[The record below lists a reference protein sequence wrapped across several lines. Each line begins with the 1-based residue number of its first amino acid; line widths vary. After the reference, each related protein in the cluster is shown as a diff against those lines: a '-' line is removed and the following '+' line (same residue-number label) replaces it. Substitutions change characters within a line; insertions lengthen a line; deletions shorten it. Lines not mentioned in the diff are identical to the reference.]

1 MIKQNRDY
9 GRSKTYSVIL
19 SDVNGE
25 EVEKHNFGGDL
36 LGALIKVQAMQ
47 LIYLDNEDCPNV
59 IVEGFPTKHPNQ
71 KTLDDI

>member
-1 MIKQNRDY
+1 METKPYQLMIKQNRDY

-36 LGALIKVQAMQ
+36 LGALIKVQAM
-47 LIYLDNEDCPNV
+47 
-59 IVEGFPTKHPNQ
+59 
-71 KTLDDI
+71 